1 MRAGIR
7 ERLSQ
12 QISSIGGRIFE
23 AHESASTLDK
33 PYILLIQGTES
44 TDTDWTGITT
54 LFECWPS
61 AAQQSD
67 FSEVDELSDLIVEA
81 LDGQALVD
89 PDSLVEFTCRY
100 EGTVGPDKADADRE
114 VITRG
119 LRFSVIGART
129 AQETVQDDWLDAICD
144 WTLDTLGDSDWQ
156 AYSGRWPAN
165 YERPSILWRWEGIE
179 TVAGSRASTI
189 EVRKKAIGHVVGR
202 TVNEQT
208 MTAAAL
214 AQSLSEAVK
223 IPLSLPERRYLTVL
237 TPSVDLARDAMTEG
251 QILVTFSRKIERYAE
266 QGPLMRE
273 VNFQPN
279 PNS

>member
-12 QISSIGGRIFE
+12 RIPLIGGRIFE
-23 AHESASTLDK
+23 AHESAPTLDK

-44 TDTDWTGITT
+44 TDTDWTGINT

-61 AAQQSD
+61 VSQQSD
-67 FSEVDELSDLIVEA
+67 YSEVDELSDLIVEA
-81 LDGQALVD
+81 LDGQVLLD
-89 PDSLVEFTCRY
+89 PGSLSEFACRY
-100 EGTVGPDKADADRE
+100 EGTVGSDKADADRD

-119 LRFSVIGART
+119 LRFSVTGARN
-129 AQETVQDDWLDAICD
+129 AQETVQDDWLDALCG
-144 WTLDTLGDSDWQ
+144 WTLDKLGDSHWQ
-156 AYSGRWPAN
+156 AYGGRWPTN
-165 YERPSILWRWEGIE
+165 YGRPSVLWRWEGIE
-179 TVAGSRASTI
+179 TFAGARASTI
-189 EVRKKAIGHVVGR
+189 EVRKKAIGHVLGR
-202 TVNEQT
+202 TVNEQAI
-208 MTAAAL
+208 TAAAL

-223 IPLSLPERRYLTVL
+223 IPLDLSDRRYLTVL
-237 TPSVDLARDAMTEG
+237 APNVDLARDAMTEG
-251 QILVTFSRKIERYAE
+251 QILVTLTRKIERYAE